1 MNSILITQCLQND
14 FVRLLD
20 KYDPLPNFLHVGY
33 DEANRLLG
41 ERVEE
46 GPVAQVMR
54 WAYDQPADALKI
66 IHVRDWHDEG
76 DAEQAAHLA
85 QFGVHCL
92 KGSEGADFVFN
103 KQIKPG
109 RQHFIVDASGLND
122 FYKTDLEDRL
132 QECMR
137 GGSMRVG
144 SSQETASMPA
154 RYPGASVR
162 VGRAQGTP
170 SVAVPDHG
178 ASVRVGLIGVWTEAK
193 ITYLAYELLT
203 RYPKIELVTC
213 SALTAS
219 SSRSQ
224 HFIALDHLKK
234 ILGVNVFDSVAS
246 FAEYLGGSGHHEAWM
261 AGAGRWH
268 GGHPGTSGL
277 TASRY
282 AETAILDDGK
292 FHFNIPYELKP
303 EDGKILH
310 YLFRDS
316 KASDFICLDGGFSGN
331 VVLKAESRDQYGQ
344 KQTPTVVKIGERDP
358 ISRER
363 AAFERVQEVLGN
375 SAPAIVEFAEF
386 GNRGGIKYRYAAMT
400 DGKVKTFQKFFAESD
415 DIALLTKFLQIVFTK
430 QLGKFYEVAV
440 QESLNLLDYYDF
452 KPRYADS
459 VKRKAAEL
467 AMPATDGKLQI
478 VPGLIVEDVSQ
489 FYAHDLLT
497 LRETVAMPR
506 YVSWLHGD
514 LNGANIMIDEAYNVW
529 LIDFFHTHRGH
540 AIKDFVKLEN
550 DILFIFTKIENEQDL
565 RLACKAT
572 DWLYAIHD
580 LALPLGEIP
589 AELAADQ
596 RFKKSLSVISYIRSL
611 YKDIIDLD
619 RDAYQFF
626 VAAARYAMHTLSFDE
641 CNLWQRKWA
650 LYAGAQA
657 LGRIRES
664 LTQSA
669 RLRIDFMTPEGKA
682 CIPAPWVG
690 IKDGLISTPL
700 IGMTI
705 LPGRKDRGRDLAADI
720 AELKKAGVSAIVT
733 LISNAEFAAYGVNDL
748 LQKYREAGFDVFH
761 SPVKDQSV
769 PTAEQAEQMLAFM
782 KEKVDQKQR
791 VVLHCVGG
799 LGRTGLTAALYLRRY
814 AALTGDEAI
823 QSVRAARSP
832 RAIENSD
839 QEDFVRHF

>member
-20 KYDPLPNFLHVGY
+20 KYDPLPNYLHVGY

-46 GPVAQVMR
+46 GPVAQIMR
-54 WAYDQPADALKI
+54 WAYDQSPEALDI
-66 IHVRDWHDEG
+66 IHIRDWHDEC
-76 DAEQAAHLA
+76 DAEQAAHLT

-103 KQIKPG
+103 KQIIQG
-109 RQHFIVDASGLND
+109 RKHSIIDASGLND
-122 FYKTDLEDRL
+122 FYKTDLEEKLRNCLD
-132 QECMR
+132 
-137 GGSMRVG
+137 
-144 SSQETASMPA
+144 A
-154 RYPGASVR
+154 RI
-162 VGRAQGTP
+162 
-170 SVAVPDHG
+170 
-178 ASVRVGLIGVWTEAK
+178 RVGLIGVWTEAK
-193 ITYLAYELLT
+193 ITYLAYELIT

-224 HFIALDHLKK
+224 HFIALDHLKR
-234 ILGVNVFDSVAS
+234 ILGVKIFDSVAS
-246 FAEYLGGSGHHEAWM
+246 FAEYLGGSE
-261 AGAGRWH
+261 H
-268 GGHPGTSGL
+268 GL
-277 TASRY
+277 AASRY
-282 AETAILDDGK
+282 VQSAMLDQSK
-292 FHFNIPYELKP
+292 FHYNIPYELK
-303 EDGKILH
+303 EADDKILH

-316 KASDFICLDGGFSGN
+316 KSCEFICLDGGFSGN

-375 SAPAIVEFAEF
+375 SAPAIVDFAEF

-400 DGKVKTFQKFFAESD
+400 DGKVKTFQKMFAESED
-415 DIALLTKFLQIVFTK
+415 VELLKKFLNVVFTK
-430 QLGKFYEVAV
+430 QLGRFYEAAV
-440 QESLNLLDYYDF
+440 QESLNLLEYYDF
-452 KPRYADS
+452 KAKYAES
-459 VKRKAAEL
+459 VKRKTAEL
-467 AMPATDGKLQI
+467 ATPAANGKLEI
-478 VPGLIVEDVSQ
+478 VAGLLVEDVVR
-489 FYAHDLLT
+489 FYAEDLLV
-497 LRETVAMPR
+497 LRETVAVPR

-514 LNGANIMIDEAYNVW
+514 LNGANVMIDEAHNVW

-540 AIKDFVKLEN
+540 AIKDFIKLEN
-550 DILFIFTKIENEQDL
+550 DILFIFTKIENAADL
-565 RLACKAT
+565 LLASKAT
-572 DWLYAIHD
+572 DWLYTIHD

-589 AELAADQ
+589 AELAADA
-596 RFKKSLSVISYIRSL
+596 RFAKSLAVIAYIRSL
-611 YKDIIDLD
+611 YKDVIDLD
-619 RDAYQFF
+619 RDTYQFF

-657 LGRIRES
+657 LGRVKEA

-669 RLRIDFMTPEGKA
+669 RLRIDFMTTDGK
-682 CIPAPWVG
+682 PAA
-690 IKDGLISTPL
+690 DGL

-720 AELKKAGVSAIVT
+720 AELKKANVSAIVT
-733 LISNAEFAAYGVNDL
+733 LISNAEFAAYGVGDL
-748 LQKYREAGFDVFH
+748 LQKYRAAGFEVFH

-769 PTAEQAEQMLAFM
+769 PTAEQADQMLAFM
-782 KEKVDQKQR
+782 KDQLDKNHK

-799 LGRTGLTAALYLRRY
+799 LGRTGLAAALYLRRFAGLSGD
-814 AALTGDEAI
+814 AAM

-839 QEDFVRHF
+839 QENFVRQF

>member
-1 MNSILITQCLQND
+1 MRSILITQCLQND

-54 WAYDQPADALKI
+54 WAYEQPAEELKI
-66 IHVRDWHDEG
+66 IHIRDWHDEC
-76 DAEQAAHLA
+76 DAEQAAHLT
-85 QFGVHCL
+85 QFGAHCL

-103 KQIKPG
+103 KQIKPD

-132 QECMR
+132 QECM
-137 GGSMRVG
+137 GGASARVG

-154 RYPGASVR
+154 RYPGASMR

-170 SVAVPDHG
+170 SVAVPGPG

-234 ILGVNVFDSVAS
+234 ILGVKVFDSVAS
-246 FAEYLGGSGHHEAWM
+246 FAEYLGG
-261 AGAGRWH
+261 AGLGAQGFAQT
-268 GGHPGTSGL
+268 GVFDKT
-277 TASRY
+277 
-282 AETAILDDGK
+282 K
-292 FHFNIPYELKP
+292 FHFNIPYELK
-303 EDGKILH
+303 EADNRILH

-316 KASDFICLDGGFSGN
+316 NSSEFICLDGGFSGN

-415 DIALLTKFLQIVFTK
+415 DIALLSKFLQIVFTK
-430 QLGKFYEVAV
+430 QLGKFYEAAV

-619 RDAYQFF
+619 RDTYQFF

-650 LYAGAQA
+650 LYAGAQGI
-657 LGRIRES
+657 GRMRDY

-669 RLRIDFMTPEGKA
+669 RLRIDFMDVTGRA
-682 CIPAPWVG
+682 CIPGSSVG
-690 IKDGLISTPL
+690 GKDGLIGL
-700 IGMTI
+700 TI
-705 LPGRKDRGRDLAADI
+705 LPGRKDRGRDLPADI
-720 AELKKAGVSAIVT
+720 AEIKKAGISAIVT
-733 LISNAEFAAYGVNDL
+733 LISNAEFRAYGVPDL
-748 LQKYREAGFDVFH
+748 LKEYQRAGLSVLH
-761 SPVKDQSV
+761 TPVIDQGV
-769 PTAEQAEQMLAFM
+769 PTDAQAREVLQFM
-782 KEKVDQKQR
+782 KEKVDAGHK
-791 VVLHCVGG
+791 VLVHCVGG
-799 LGRTGLTAALYLRRY
+799 LGRTGLAAALYLR
-814 AALTGDEAI
+814 AFSGISGDEAI
-823 QSVRAARSP
+823 ARVRNVRSP
-832 RAIENSD
+832 RAIENKE
-839 QEDFVRHF
+839 QENYIKKYA

>member
-1 MNSILITQCLQND
+1 MTHRVNVQLGFVNSILITQCLQND

-20 KYDPLPNFLHVGY
+20 KYDPLPNYLHVGY

-46 GPVAQVMR
+46 GPVAQIMR
-54 WAYDQPADALKI
+54 WAYDQSAAELKI
-66 IHVRDWHDEG
+66 IHIRDWHDEC
-76 DAEQAAHLA
+76 DAEQAAHLT

-92 KGSEGADFVFN
+92 KGSDGADFVFN
-103 KQIKPG
+103 KQIKSG
-109 RQHFIVDASGLND
+109 RQHIVVDASGLND
-122 FYKTDLEDRL
+122 FYKTSLEENL
-132 QECMR
+132 QDCLN
-137 GGSMRVG
+137 GGVRIG
-144 SSQETASMPA
+144 LARETASVPTPA
-154 RYPGASVR
+154 
-162 VGRAQGTP
+162 
-170 SVAVPDHG
+170 PD

-234 ILGVNVFDSVAS
+234 ILGVRIFDSVAS
-246 FAEYLGGSGHHEAWM
+246 FAEYLGGSGH
-261 AGAGRWH
+261 
-268 GGHPGTSGL
+268 GL
-277 TASRY
+277 TASGY
-282 AETAILDDGK
+282 AERGILDDNK
-292 FHFNIPYELKP
+292 FKFNIPYELK
-303 EDGKILH
+303 DADSKILH

-316 KASDFICLDGGFSGN
+316 KSADFICLDGGFSGN
-331 VVLKAESRDQYGQ
+331 VVLKAESRDQYGH

-375 SAPAIVEFAEF
+375 SAPAIVDFAEF
-386 GNRGGIKYRYAAMT
+386 SNRGGIKYRYAAMT
-400 DGKVKTFQKFFAESD
+400 DGKVKTFQKYFAESD
-415 DIALLTKFLQIVFTK
+415 DVALLTKFLEIVFTK
-430 QLGKFYEVAV
+430 QLGKFYEAAV

-452 KPRYADS
+452 KAKYADS
-459 VKRKAAEL
+459 VRRKAGEL
-467 AMPATDGKLQI
+467 AAPTADGKLQI
-478 VPGLIVEDVSQ
+478 VPGLVVEDVSQ
-489 FYAHDLLT
+489 FYARDLLA

-514 LNGANIMIDEAYNVW
+514 LNGANIMIDEAHNVW

-565 RLACKAT
+565 LLATRAT
-572 DWLYAIHD
+572 DWLFAIHD
-580 LALPLGEIP
+580 LALPMGEIP
-589 AELAADQ
+589 AELAADA
-596 RFKKSLSVISYIRSL
+596 RFKKSLSVISYIRNL
-611 YKDIIDLD
+611 YRDIIDLD
-619 RDAYQFF
+619 RDTYQFF

-657 LGRIRES
+657 LSRIRES

-669 RLRIDFMTPEGKA
+669 RLRIDFMMTDGKA
-682 CIPAPWVG
+682 SA
-690 IKDGLISTPL
+690 DGLIGL
-700 IGMTI
+700 TI

-720 AELKKAGVSAIVT
+720 SELKNTGVSAIVT
-733 LISNAEFAAYGVNDL
+733 LISNAEFSAYGVNDL
-748 LQKYREAGFDVFH
+748 LQKYREAGFEVFH

-782 KEKVDQKQR
+782 KESVDKKQK

-799 LGRTGLTAALYLRRY
+799 LGRTGLAAALYLRRFAGLSGD
-814 AALTGDEAI
+814 AAIER
-823 QSVRAARSP
+823 VRAVRSP

-839 QEDFVRHF
+839 QENFVRQF